1 MSAAVQF
8 LVNAALT
15 LLWPALFTISV
26 RRDPRRL
33 RCGILGLLAAGTVL
47 NLLTVLAG
55 QVPALSILVAVGIGA
70 FGLTLLLLPLML
82 MVNGV
87 RVLRREGLRPANALS
102 LLAGV
107 GLIMAPVVACVLI
120 AHPNM
125 WTITAAMV
133 LFTTCLY
140 LAGFLVILL
149 AQTLVQRIWGGR
161 GRTPHPDAIVVHGA
175 GLINGTVTPLLASRV
190 RAGVRAWEEEMTAR
204 GLLSPTPGSDGAVS
218 ASPSLSPALSLARP
232 AGHHATE
239 GTQRESS
246 GGVGPILV
254 MSGGRGPDEPVSEA
268 SAMAAYARELGV
280 PAGAILL
287 EDRSTTTRENIR
299 FSSELL
305 HSLPPE
311 RRIDPDNVLLV
322 TSDYHAVRTAILAS
336 DMTVPWAVAPAPTAR
351 YYVVGAWLREYV
363 AVMTYR
369 RGTAVAW
376 AVLTAMMSAG
386 MIAVGLMS

>member
-1 MSAAVQF
+1 MSVPEIVVDTV
-8 LVNAALT
+8 LV
-15 LLWPALFTISV
+15 LLWPTLFAISL

-33 RCGILGLLAAGTVL
+33 RCGILGLLSLATIL
-47 NLLTVLAG
+47 NVLAAVAAH
-55 QVPALSILVAVGIGA
+55 VPGLGLLVGLASIAVA
-70 FGLTLLLLPLML
+70 GLMMLLPLML
-82 MVNGV
+82 IVNGV
-87 RVLRREGLRPANALS
+87 TVLRREGLRPANTLS
-102 LLAGV
+102 LLAGL
-107 GLIMAPVVACVLI
+107 GLIVAPVVGVVLI
-120 AHPNM
+120 AHPDM

-140 LAGFLVILL
+140 LGGFLVILL
-149 AQTLVQRIWGGR
+149 AQTLVQRVWGGR
-161 GRTPHPDAIVVHGA
+161 RRVPHPDAIVVHGA
-175 GLINGTVTPLLASRV
+175 GLIEGRVTPLLASRV
-190 RAGVRAWEEEMTAR
+190 RTAVRVWEEESAAR
-204 GLLSPTPGSDGAVS
+204 GTRRGSTLSTQPPTQVSAPHGASDGVV
-218 ASPSLSPALSLARP
+218 PP
-232 AGHHATE
+232 
-239 GTQRESS
+239 
-246 GGVGPILV
+246 VLV
-254 MSGGRGPDEPVSEA
+254 MSGGQGPDEPVSEA

>member
-1 MSAAVQF
+1 MSVPEIVVDTV
-8 LVNAALT
+8 LV
-15 LLWPALFTISV
+15 LLWPTLFAISL

-33 RCGILGLLAAGTVL
+33 RCGILGLLSLATIL
-47 NLLTVLAG
+47 NVLAAAAAH
-55 QVPALSILVAVGIGA
+55 VPGLGLLVGLASIAVT
-70 FGLTLLLLPLML
+70 GLMMLLPLML
-82 MVNGV
+82 IVNGV
-87 RVLRREGLRPANALS
+87 TVLRREGLRPANTLS
-102 LLAGV
+102 LLAGL
-107 GLIMAPVVACVLI
+107 GLIVAPVVGVLLI
-120 AHPNM
+120 AHPDM
-125 WTITAAMV
+125 WTITTAMV

-140 LAGFLVILL
+140 LGGFLVILL
-149 AQTLVQRIWGGR
+149 AQTLVQRVWGGR
-161 GRTPHPDAIVVHGA
+161 RRVPHPDAIVVHGA
-175 GLINGTVTPLLASRV
+175 GLIEGRVTPLLASRV
-190 RAGVRAWEEEMTAR
+190 RTAVRVWEEESTAR
-204 GLLSPTPGSDGAVS
+204 GTRQGSTLSTQPPTQVSAPRGASDGVV
-218 ASPSLSPALSLARP
+218 PP
-232 AGHHATE
+232 
-239 GTQRESS
+239 
-246 GGVGPILV
+246 VLV
-254 MSGGRGPDEPVSEA
+254 MSGGQGPDEPVSEA

-299 FSSELL
+299 LSSELL

-311 RRIDPDNVLLV
+311 RRIAPDNVLLV